1 MKGENIMSGKG
12 SKTVDAIK
20 TPEDIQKIKDNLQ
33 HHLRDLT
40 LFCISVNNGLRMK
53 DILLLTVGQVNKLK
67 VGERLWITET
77 KRKKR
82 VQFVL
87 DNDSHRVLH
96 HYLDYYK
103 LTDSDPLFPQL
114 RNQRTKS
121 RYVLQYPLK
130 AITSAQAS
138 RLIKRWCSEAK
149 LDGLYGCHTPR
160 KTWGYLMRKYLGL
173 DWALICDRYGH
184 ANMEVTKTYLGITD
198 TEITDILKISVTD
211 KGFGKK

>member
-1 MKGENIMSGKG
+1 MSGIG
-12 SKTVDAIK
+12 SKTVDPIRN
-20 TPEDIQKIKDNLQ
+20 PEDIQSIKTNLQ

-53 DILLLTVGQVNKLK
+53 DILRLTVGQVNKLN
-67 VGERLWITET
+67 VGETLWIIET

-87 DNDSHRVLH
+87 DDDSHKVLH
-96 HYLDYYK
+96 RYLDYYE
-103 LTDSDPLFPQL
+103 LTDPDPLFPQL

-121 RYVLQYPLK
+121 RYVLQQPLK
-130 AITSAQAS
+130 AIASAQAS
-138 RLIKRWCSEAK
+138 RLIKRWCTQAN
-149 LDGLYGCHTPR
+149 LTGLFGCHTPR

-184 ANMEVTKTYLGITD
+184 ANMEVTKTYLGITA
-198 TEITDILKISVTD
+198 TEVTDILKISVTD
-211 KGFGKK
+211 KNFGKK